1 MNSLQILIFTLIDV
15 YGFILVLRAWFQFS
29 RVDFYNPLSQGLVKI
44 TQPVLSPLRT
54 FIPTFRNIDLAAL
67 ILAFLLFSIKFP
79 LAHLVGNVFISH
91 ADILDY
97 ALAGLLTL
105 IRTCGKAVFYVL
117 LLSAIMSWFN
127 RSPNPMQFVLHQLTS
142 PLLSPIQRILP
153 NTGMIDFSPMILVF
167 GLFFLDKVL
176 LDLFGAYWLLASY

>member
-1 MNSLQILIFTLIDV
+1 MNSLQLLIFTLIDV
-15 YGFILVLRAWFQFS
+15 YGFILILRAWFQFS

-54 FIPTFRNIDLAAL
+54 FIPTVKHVDLAAL
-67 ILAFLLFSIKFP
+67 IFAFLLFSIKFP
-79 LAHLVGNVFISH
+79 LAHLVGNFFISN

-97 ALAGLLTL
+97 ALVGLLTL
-105 IRTCGKAVFYVL
+105 VRTCGKAIFYIL
-117 LLSAIMSWFN
+117 LLGAIMSWFN
-127 RSPNPMQFVLHQLTS
+127 RGPNPMQFVLHQLTA

-153 NTGMIDFSPMILVF
+153 NTGMIDFSPMLLAFV
-167 GLFFLDKVL
+167 LFFLDKVL